1 VRDALRRN
9 VPAVLLLAL
18 VNTAAYVALNRAHF
32 VTPRALPLTALDRA
46 LPFWPWTSGPY
57 LLLLFSDLLLPSLLI
72 DRALFRRVVVAMLL
86 SMTINLVLWALI
98 PTVYPRPAAPPSTT
112 WGAGL
117 YNALMG
123 LDTPANCFP
132 SAHISL
138 PTVTCWG
145 VTRQYPRAAAGVWV
159 GFAVLSLSILTT
171 KQHYVADL
179 LGGLVSGALAIASSR
194 WVRAPVLEAA
204 VE

>member
-9 VPAVLLLAL
+9 IPVVLLLAL
-18 VNTAAYVALNRAHF
+18 FNTAAYVALNRAHL
-32 VTPRALPLTALDRA
+32 VTPHALPLTALDRA

-57 LLLLFSDLLLPSLLI
+57 LLLLFSDLLLPPLLF

-86 SMTINLVLWALI
+86 SMAINLVFWALM
-98 PTVYPRPAAPPSTT
+98 PTVYPRPPAPPSTT

-145 VTRQYPRAAAGVWV
+145 IARQYPRAAVGVWV
-159 GFAVLSLSILTT
+159 AFAILSLSILTT

-179 LGGLVSGALAIASSR
+179 LGGLASGALAIAASR
-194 WVRAPVLEAA
+194 WVRVPELKAA

>member
-1 VRDALRRN
+1 M
-9 VPAVLLLAL
+9 VLLLAG
-18 VNTAAYVALNRAHF
+18 VNTAVYVALNRFHL
-32 VTPRALPLTALDRA
+32 TPPRLLPLTFVDRA

-57 LLLLFSDLLLPSLLI
+57 LVLLFSDIALPLLLIERP
-72 DRALFRRVVVAMLL
+72 LFRRVVTAMLL
-86 SMTINLVLWALI
+86 SMAINVVVWALM
-98 PTVYPRPAAPPSTT
+98 PTVYPRPSAPAATVP
-112 WGAGL
+112 GAGL

-145 VTRQYPRAAAGVWV
+145 LARQFPRAAKAVWLC
-159 GFAVLSLSILTT
+159 FAVLSVSILTT
-171 KQHYVADL
+171 KQHYAVDL
-179 LGGLVSGALAIASSR
+179 LGGLVSGALAIAASR
-194 WVRAPVLEAA
+194 WVGASDPGPGLSTS